1 MIIIL
6 TKQTSNV
13 KMNILTMK
21 IAMTRLLSKIK
32 KNIKKKVTR
41 TPPAKKQKKNQ
52 KDIMDY
58 INS

>member
-6 TKQTSNV
+6 TKKTSNV

-41 TPPAKKQKKNQ
+41 TPPAKK
-52 KDIMDY
+52 
-58 INS
+58 

>member
-41 TPPAKKQKKNQ
+41 TPPTKKQKKNQ